1 MATRTVGLQNVTD
14 AGSRTV
20 LQYDATEDR
29 FKLVSV
35 DDVLEKASEDGDISD
50 VFVEQVEQEV
60 SVENVQLINLDG
72 GDF

>member
-20 LQYDATEDR
+20 LQYDAAEDK

-35 DDVLEKASEDGDISD
+35 DDVLAVAGEDGDISD
-50 VFVEQVEQEV
+50 VFVAQVEEEV
-60 SVENVQLINLDG
+60 KVENVQLVNLDG
-72 GDF
+72 GAF